1 MKNRLSSKDRLLAA
15 INNEEADRVPLT
27 FRDTQLPENY
37 TVPSSNQ
44 FEAVDIFLKLGIDP
58 MLYLHPDN
66 AWKFNADVKINI
78 RKENV
83 TGEKYPLLS
92 KEYRTPRGVL
102 KQVVRQTPDWP
113 DGDNVPLWSDFM
125 VPKSRSVKYLI
136 ENMDDV
142 ECFSNLFDEPTERDL
157 ENFGEKAE
165 RYKRFAEERGV
176 LINGSM
182 TISLGDIAA
191 WSCGIDNLIL
201 WSFRKPALLH
211 KLLDVIL
218 EWNLKYVQQILET
231 GAADSITC
239 RGYYENMDIWS
250 PRLYK
255 TFFAPRLRKM
265 IELVHKG
272 GAKFCYHN
280 TTGIMPALE
289 IFRDIGVDIL
299 YGPEP
304 VEGNVDLQE
313 TKDRVGEEICLWGG
327 MNAPVTLG
335 IGTPEEI
342 EKGVREAVQ
351 ALAPGGGFILS
362 AMESIILG
370 HDPKICG
377 LIPWE
382 SVECMIEAWR
392 KVCDYPV

>member
-1 MKNRLSSKDRLLAA
+1 
-15 INNEEADRVPLT
+15 
-27 FRDTQLPENY
+27 
-37 TVPSSNQ
+37 
-44 FEAVDIFLKLGIDP
+44 
-58 MLYLHPDN
+58 
-66 AWKFNADVKINI
+66 
-78 RKENV
+78 
-83 TGEKYPLLS
+83 
-92 KEYRTPRGVL
+92 
-102 KQVVRQTPDWP
+102 
-113 DGDNVPLWSDFM
+113 
-125 VPKSRSVKYLI
+125 
-136 ENMDDV
+136 
-142 ECFSNLFDEPTERDL
+142 
-157 ENFGEKAE
+157 
-165 RYKRFAEERGV
+165 
-176 LINGSM
+176 
-182 TISLGDIAA
+182 
-191 WSCGIDNLIL
+191 
-201 WSFRKPALLH
+201 
-211 KLLDVIL
+211 
-218 EWNLKYVQQILET
+218 
-231 GAADSITC
+231 
-239 RGYYENMDIWS
+239 
-250 PRLYK
+250 
-255 TFFAPRLRKM
+255 
-265 IELVHKG
+265 
-272 GAKFCYHN
+272 
-280 TTGIMPALE
+280 MPALE